1 MSKVWLYEGKPYDPQ
16 YEEIPEDVLGFVYQI
31 TDNETGEVYIGCKRM
46 RKPKTLP
53 KTKTRKRR
61 VKTVVESDWR
71 DYYSSSQVIKENV
84 VAGRSDRYT
93 REILRFGYAKADLA
107 YLEMLEQVKRNVL
120 MDPKYLNGIINVR
133 IHKNHLSERLK
144 EELRN
149 DHGATTRDL
158 P

>member
-1 MSKVWLYEGKPYDPQ
+1 MSKVWLYEGNPYDPP
-16 YEEIPEDVLGFVYQI
+16 YEDIPEDVLGFVYII
-31 TDNETGEVYIGCKRM
+31 TDNETGEKYIGQKRM

-61 VKTVVESDWR
+61 VKTVGESDWR
-71 DYYSSSQVIKENV
+71 NYYSSSEVIKENV
-84 VAGRSDRYT
+84 AGGDTDRYT

-120 MDPKYLNGIINVR
+120 LDDRYLNGIINVR
-133 IHKNHLSERLK
+133 IHKNHLSKKLK

-149 DHGATTRDL
+149 DH
-158 P
+158 

>member
-1 MSKVWLYEGKPYDPQ
+1 MSKVWLYEGKPYDPS

-31 TDNETGEVYIGCKRM
+31 TDEHTGEVYIGCKRM

-61 VKTVVESDWR
+61 VKTTVESDWR
-71 DYYSSSQVIKENV
+71 NYYSSSEVIKENV
-84 VAGRSDRYT
+84 AGGDTDRYT

-120 MDPKYLNGIINVR
+120 LNDRYLNGIIQVR
-133 IHKNHLSERLK
+133 IHRKHLSEKLK
-144 EELRN
+144 QELLN
-149 DHGATTRDL
+149 G
-158 P
+158 